1 MSEMTKPR
9 GGRPRREE
17 AGDVDRRLLDAA
29 FELFL
34 AQGFAGTSCEAVA
47 RLAGAGKASLYARY
61 ANKDQLFEAV
71 IRRHSGTLPQIEPL
85 PTGLPL
91 AERLRLAGKDM
102 LEHASR
108 SETLAM
114 MRLVIATADRFPAVA
129 AEATRIGWEAGR
141 LRVRQAIEAGPD
153 RPDEIDHLLEAFIDL
168 VFAPHQLRA
177 LLGDDPQLLQA
188 QAADRIEKAIRLL
201 VR

>member
-17 AGDVDRRLLDAA
+17 AGAIDRRLLDAA

-47 RLAGAGKASLYARY
+47 RLAGAGKASLYARF

-71 IRRHSGTLPQIEPL
+71 IRRHSATLPQLEPV
-85 PTGLPL
+85 PSGLPL
-91 AERLRLAGKDM
+91 AERLRLAGQDM

-108 SETLAM
+108 PETLAM

-153 RPDEIDHLLEAFIDL
+153 QPDDIDYLLEAFIDL

-188 QAADRIEKAIRLL
+188 QTADRIEKAIRLL